1 MSDFKK
7 YTEIENTDRDIFLHK
22 LKNFELTH
30 PTMRYVVQTKV
41 DGANFQLDVDRDEK
55 FNCGCRSH
63 YLGEDGSFNNYQT
76 VLEKFN
82 LKEKAQTVKDYIRR
96 LWAAGY
102 FDDEDTFEILT
113 DRFDMIMFGE
123 LAGGVYRHKDVE
135 SEKGACMIQGR
146 ISYAPFN
153 FWVCFD
159 ILVKNDEKSVYLNP
173 KDVEM
178 ICKDCDV
185 PVIANRFEGT
195 LDECLNYDL
204 NFVDDT
210 GAALFGL
217 PIVEKDNIAEGVVI
231 KPVQFCRF
239 DDGSRV
245 IGKHKTSKFREQ
257 RQRPKV
263 EFVLPEKE
271 KEWLNKLNEFV
282 TESRYY
288 SVISK
293 LDDKEKQD
301 FGKILHG
308 FIDDIWKDFRKDN
321 DMTVMEEEVDLKII
335 GKTLAKMVSDFIRP
349 YYMKQF

>member
-1 MSDFKK
+1 MEKFTK
-7 YTEIENTDRDIFLHK
+7 YTEIENVDRDIFTAK
-22 LKNFELTH
+22 LRKFELTH
-30 PTMRYVVQTKV
+30 PNMRYVVQTKV
-41 DGANFQLDVDRDEK
+41 DGSNFQLDVDRNENFD
-55 FNCGCRSH
+55 CGTRSH
-63 YLGEDGSFNNYQT
+63 YLGETGSFNNYQT

-82 LKEKAQTVKDYIRR
+82 LKNKAFEVKKYLIK
-96 LWAAGY
+96 LWAAGF
-102 FDDEDTFEILT
+102 FDDEATFNILS
-113 DRFDMIMFGE
+113 DQFDMIMYGE
-123 LAGGVYRHKDVE
+123 LAGGVYRHNEVEKEKD
-135 SEKGACMIQGR
+135 ACMIQGR

-159 ILVKNDEKSVYLNP
+159 ILIKNDEDAVYLNP
-173 KDVEM
+173 KDVEQ
-178 ICKDCDV
+178 ICNDCNV
-185 PVIANRFEGT
+185 LTLKNRFEGT
-195 LDECLNYDL
+195 LDEVLNYDI

-210 GAALFGL
+210 GAELFNL
-217 PIVEKDNIAEGVVI
+217 PIVNKDNIAEGVVI
-231 KPVQFCRF
+231 KPVQFCKF
-239 DDGSRV
+239 DDGTRV

-271 KEWLNKLNEFV
+271 KEWLNKLNEYV

-293 LDDKEKQD
+293 LTDDEKAN

-321 DMTVMEEEVDLKII
+321 DWVKMEEEVDMKII

-349 YYMKQF
+349 YYMKMF